1 MEHHPQSTSWHRA
14 HQSTELQRIW
24 SKNSLFVSMYLVMCT
39 EHILV
44 KLSGSMVWKFKLDEF
59 GSDHVVYLC
68 TNISLVWFG
77 LLFLVW
83 FGFVWFGFVAQ
94 NG

>member
-1 MEHHPQSTSWHRA
+1 MEMLIEEDPGTPRTFNSSKSNKSMRWSTSWHRA

-44 KLSGSMVWKFKLDEF
+44 KLLGSMVWKFKLDEF
-59 GSDHVVYLC
+59 GSDHVVYC
-68 TNISLVWFG
+68 VQIVF
-77 LLFLVW
+77 
-83 FGFVWFGFVAQ
+83 
-94 NG
+94 